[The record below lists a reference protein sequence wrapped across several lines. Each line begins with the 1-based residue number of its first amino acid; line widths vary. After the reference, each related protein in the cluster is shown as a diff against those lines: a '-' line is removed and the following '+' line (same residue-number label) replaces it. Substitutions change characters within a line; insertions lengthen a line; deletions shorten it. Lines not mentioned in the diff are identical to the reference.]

1 MAKAKLE
8 RRLNLRQATVL
19 NMIDMVGIGPF
30 ITLPII
36 LVAFP
41 GKFSL
46 IPWLV
51 GAAVALA
58 DGFVWSELGSAWPK
72 AGGSFVFLQ
81 KLFKG
86 RFGHLMSF
94 LYVIQTSLHLP
105 LVMTSAAIGFIN
117 YFGYL
122 VPLNFWQGKL
132 VMVGLV
138 ALIVFLLYRKIT
150 DVSKISMV
158 LSVIVVGL
166 LGWTIV
172 TGALGYSSELLQANS
187 VLPQELLELNTLA
200 FWFVVG
206 NYTSQAIYS
215 YLGYYNVSHIGSEI
229 KNAEKNIPRSILI
242 SILGI
247 AFLYLMMQ
255 WMIAG
260 SVSQELIVNENV
272 PIISIL
278 FEQAYGRRMA
288 NLATLLLLIVAGS
301 SLFALMLGYSRIL
314 YAAAQD
320 GMHFKIL
327 GHLHPKK
334 QFPDYVLLIFGA
346 ISVLFCLLFNKPSSV
361 FSFIVI
367 TRIFIQFIPQA
378 IGVMW
383 LRIKNRTDEL
393 HFKMPLYPIIPIFS
407 ILIWTSVFVLSGYRK
422 GADGYFWQ
430 FQYYTSGF
438 LIIILGLILY
448 YLFFERGKKKS

>member
-1 MAKAKLE
+1 MAQAKLQ
-8 RRLNLRQATVL
+8 RSLNLPQATIL

-51 GAAVALA
+51 GALVALA

-86 RFGHLMSF
+86 KFGRLMSF

-122 VPLNFWQGKL
+122 IPLNYWQGKL
-132 VMVGLV
+132 VMIGLV
-138 ALIVFLLYRKIT
+138 LAIVFLLYRKIT

-166 LGWTIV
+166 LGWTII
-172 TGALGYSSELLQANS
+172 TGAMGYSSEMIETNS
-187 VLPQELLELNTLA
+187 VLPQELLDLNTLA

-215 YLGYYNVSHIGSEI
+215 YLGYYNVTHIGSEI
-229 KNAEKNIPRSILI
+229 KSPTKNIPKSIII

-255 WMIAG
+255 WMVAG
-260 SVSQELIVNENV
+260 AVDQSLIINENV

-278 FEQAYGRRMA
+278 FEQAYGRSLA
-288 NLATLLLLIVAGS
+288 NLATVLLLIVAGS

-314 YAAAQD
+314 YAAAKE

-327 GHLHPKK
+327 GHLHPTKN
-334 QFPDYVLLIFGA
+334 FPDYVLLIFGF
-346 ISVLFCLLFNKPSSV
+346 ISMLFCLLFDKPSSV

-378 IGVMW
+378 IGVIY
-383 LRIKNRTDEL
+383 LRIKKRTNEL
-393 HFKMPLYPIIPIFS
+393 RFKMPLYPVIPIFS
-407 ILIWTSVFVLSGYRK
+407 ILIWTGVFVLSGYRK
-422 GADGYFWQ
+422 GIEGYHWQ
-430 FQYYTSGF
+430 FQYYYSGI
-438 LIIILGLILY
+438 LIILTGVALF
-448 YLFFERGKKKS
+448 YLFFNKKMNE